1 MGVRSFHFK
10 INDTDPLD
18 KRIIDWLVHNPNRS
32 ESIREALRV
41 YFFLRE
47 HGIPVAPEIP
57 MEPKKE
63 PPAQERS
70 EEASPEPDD
79 TMANEFF
86 QAMRAGLE
94 DWV

>member
-1 MGVRSFHFK
+1 MGVRSFHFRM
-10 INDTDPLD
+10 NDADQRD
-18 KRIIDWLVHNPNRS
+18 KRIIEWLVHNPHRS

-47 HGIPVAPEIP
+47 HGIPVVPVPQSQA
-57 MEPKKE
+57 E
-63 PPAQERS
+63 PPTQEGGEDS
-70 EEASPEPDD
+70 SAKQEDPEVS
-79 TMANEFF
+79 EFF

>member
-10 INDTDPLD
+10 INDTDQLD
-18 KRIIDWLVHNPNRS
+18 KRIIDWLLHNPNRS

-47 HGIPVAPEIP
+47 HGIPVVSEMPL
-57 MEPKKE
+57 EPKKE
-63 PPAQERS
+63 RSAQGSGETS
-70 EEASPEPDD
+70 TEPDD
-79 TMANEFF
+79 STVNEFF
-86 QAMRAGLE
+86 QAMRAGLD